1 MTERSLSVLDP
12 AEQSE
17 ASAMTEYVQVGDLQV
32 ARVLFDFVQNE
43 ATPGTGVDAGA
54 FWAGADQLIHDLAP
68 KNKALLTQ
76 RDELQAQI
84 DAWHQSRA
92 GQAHDAS
99 AYKAFLQ
106 EIGYLLP
113 EAADFQITT
122 QNVDEEIATMAGPQ
136 LVVPVMNARFALNA
150 SNARWGSLYDALYG
164 TDAISEEGGAEK
176 GKGYNKVRGDKV
188 IAFARAFLDQAAPLA
203 AGSHVDSTAYKLIDG
218 KLVISLKGGSNTGL
232 RDDAQL
238 VGFQGDASAPFAVL
252 FKHNGLH
259 FELQIDAA
267 SPVGQTDPAGV
278 KDILMEAALTTI
290 MDCEDSI
297 AAVDADDKVVVYRNW
312 LGLMKGNLAESVS
325 KGGETFTRT
334 MNPDRVYTTPQGG
347 EVTLH
352 GRSLLFIRNVG
363 HLMTIDAILDKHGN
377 EVPEGIL
384 DGLLT
389 SLAAIHNLNG
399 NNTRSNSRSG
409 SMYIVKPK
417 MHGPQE
423 AAFTN
428 ELFGRIEQV
437 LGLPRNTLKVGI
449 MDEERRTTVNLKA
462 CIQAASERVVFIN
475 TGFLDRTGD
484 EIHTSMEAGPVVRKA
499 QMKAEKWISAYENSN
514 VDIGLKCGLQGRAQI
529 GKGMWAMPDLMAAM
543 LEQKIAHPLAGA
555 NTAWVPSPTAAALHA
570 LHYHKVDVF
579 ARQAELAQ
587 REQAS
592 VDDVLTLPLAPN
604 TDWTPE
610 EIQNELDNNAQG
622 ILGYVVRW
630 IDQGVGCSKVPDI
643 NDIGLMEDRATLRIS
658 SQHMANW
665 LRHGI
670 VTETQVL
677 ESLKRMAPVV
687 DRQNANDPQ
696 YRPLAPDFDSNI
708 AFQAAVEL
716 VIEGTRQPNGYTE
729 PVLHRRRREFKA
741 KNGV

>member
-1 MTERSLSVLDP
+1 
-12 AEQSE
+12 
-17 ASAMTEYVQVGDLQV
+17 
-32 ARVLFDFVQNE
+32 
-43 ATPGTGVDAGA
+43 
-54 FWAGADQLIHDLAP
+54 
-68 KNKALLTQ
+68 
-76 RDELQAQI
+76 
-84 DAWHQSRA
+84 
-92 GQAHDAS
+92 
-99 AYKAFLQ
+99 
-106 EIGYLLP
+106 
-113 EAADFQITT
+113 
-122 QNVDEEIATMAGPQ
+122 
-136 LVVPVMNARFALNA
+136 
-150 SNARWGSLYDALYG
+150 
-164 TDAISEEGGAEK
+164 
-176 GKGYNKVRGDKV
+176 
-188 IAFARAFLDQAAPLA
+188 
-203 AGSHVDSTAYKLIDG
+203 
-218 KLVISLKGGSNTGL
+218 
-232 RDDAQL
+232 
-238 VGFQGDASAPFAVL
+238 
-252 FKHNGLH
+252 
-259 FELQIDAA
+259 
-267 SPVGQTDPAGV
+267 
-278 KDILMEAALTTI
+278 
-290 MDCEDSI
+290 
-297 AAVDADDKVVVYRNW
+297 
-312 LGLMKGNLAESVS
+312 
-325 KGGETFTRT
+325 
-334 MNPDRVYTTPQGG
+334 
-347 EVTLH
+347 
-352 GRSLLFIRNVG
+352 
-363 HLMTIDAILDKHGN
+363 
-377 EVPEGIL
+377 
-384 DGLLT
+384 
-389 SLAAIHNLNG
+389 
-399 NNTRSNSRSG
+399 NSRSG

-592 VDDVLTLPLAPN
+592 VDDILTLPLAPN

-696 YRPLAPDFDSNI
+696 YRPLEPDFDSNI